1 MEQFIEFFRIT
12 GPWAIILLGAYVALN
27 VIGEILER
35 CGKIVPEFVKIRKFF
50 KRKREEKQSMK
61 TLLEDVKIVVA
72 DFNSLCSSDNI
83 QKRND
88 WVRSVNEDLE
98 WIHAQIQQ
106 YAESTDRIV
115 ATLNSNTKMTEDMF
129 VEASRDRI
137 ISFADKVS
145 TPTVVVSHEQFR
157 RIFRIHDEYEAFL
170 RAHNRKNGEV
180 DQSMETIHKAYAY
193 RQQNHCFAE
202 DIYQ

>member
-12 GPWAIILLGAYVALN
+12 GPWAIGLLGAYIVLN
-27 VIGEILER
+27 IVGEILEK

-50 KRKREEKQSMK
+50 KRKREEKKSMMM
-61 TLLEDVKIVVA
+61 LLEDVKVVVA
-72 DFNSLCSSDNI
+72 DFNSLCSTDNI
-83 QKRND
+83 QKRHAWEN
-88 WVRSVNEDLE
+88 SINEDLE
-98 WIHAQIQQ
+98 WIHTQIRQ

-115 ATLNSNTKMTEDMF
+115 DTLASNTKMTEDMF
-129 VEASRDRI
+129 VEDSRDRI

-145 TPTVVVSHEQFR
+145 TPTVIVSHEQFR

-180 DQSMETIHKAYAY
+180 DESMKTIHKAYAY